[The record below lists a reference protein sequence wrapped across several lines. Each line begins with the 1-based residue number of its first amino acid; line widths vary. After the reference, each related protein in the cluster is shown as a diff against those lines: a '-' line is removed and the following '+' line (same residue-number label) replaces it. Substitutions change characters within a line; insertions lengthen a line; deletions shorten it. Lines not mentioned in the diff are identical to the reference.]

1 MLVGLSDYVGVYGA
15 RRREEKPSPAERV
28 KAIKAEM
35 QKRGIT
41 ADEIA
46 AEMRED
52 AIQVTNSLRAAARP
66 ERLDDIEAALFYVV
80 KARKPAPKIE
90 AEKKTDDPYD
100 PKKWAALI
108 EQAGFSSRK
117 AFCDAHRM
125 QTSTL
130 TNIISGGKSPS
141 PETRKKFIDA
151 IEGRRKE
158 EDIFNLGRVPKNAP
172 AFIDKEYPPSSW
184 RERVLAAGY
193 QSYNQFCRQHRISA
207 SAFNRISGG
216 WSAGN
221 QDSHDKIIAAIKA
234 AEQRKAEGL
243 I

>member
-1 MLVGLSDYVGVYGA
+1 MSLFDYMPPIKQPLSE
-15 RRREEKPSPAERV
+15 RKTPAERV

-35 QKRGIT
+35 QKHGIT
-41 ADEIA
+41 AEEIA
-46 AEMRED
+46 D
-52 AIQVTNSLRAAARP
+52 AMYESAAQVTNSLRDTARP
-66 ERLDDIEAALFYVV
+66 ERLDEIEAAFFVA
-80 KARKPAPKIE
+80 KKRKPAPKIE
-90 AEKKTDDPYD
+90 DEKKTDDPYD

-108 EQAGFSSRK
+108 EQAGFLSRK
-117 AFCDAHRM
+117 AFCDANRM
-125 QTSTL
+125 QTSTI
-130 TNIISGGKSPS
+130 TNIVSGNKKPS

-151 IEGRRKE
+151 IEGRRNE
-158 EDIFNLGRVPKNAP
+158 EDIFNLAGRVPKNAP

-184 RERVLAAGY
+184 REKVLAAGY
-193 QSYNQFCRQHRISA
+193 QSFNHFCRQHRISA

-221 QDSHDKIIAAIKA
+221 QDSHNKIIAAIKA